1 MWATGNVSVL
11 VLLKER
17 KLRNREVALSKLA
30 LKAETVTRHFKTVI
44 QLRLSNSGFL
54 LYHDLIASYV
64 QSTEP
69 GIIGL
74 KGV

>member
-1 MWATGNVSVL
+1 MWAIGNVSVL

-17 KLRNREVALSKLA
+17 KLRNREVTLSKLA
-30 LKAETVTRHFKTVI
+30 LKAETITRHFKTVN
-44 QLRLSNSGFL
+44 QLRLSNSGFF
-54 LYHDLIASYV
+54 LYHDLIASYF

-74 KGV
+74 KDV